1 MFLGDREQNMFLKVT
16 IGVWLISTLVFFY
29 FFIFDA
35 SKESE
40 TSRIDRERGN
50 LPRD

>member
-1 MFLGDREQNMFLKVT
+1 MFLKVT
-16 IGVWLISTLVFFY
+16 IGVWLVSTLVFFY

-40 TSRIDRERGN
+40 SSRINRRRGASR
-50 LPRD
+50 PD